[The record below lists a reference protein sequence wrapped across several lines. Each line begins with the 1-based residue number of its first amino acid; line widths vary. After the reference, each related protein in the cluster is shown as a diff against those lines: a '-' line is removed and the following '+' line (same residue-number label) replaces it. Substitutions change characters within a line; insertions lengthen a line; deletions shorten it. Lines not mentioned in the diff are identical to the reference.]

1 MAKVKGSKHE
11 QLVLKPHRPLR
22 DWLIGILWV
31 VAAVILIASAVFFGR
46 YQERQAQ
53 MLDSAERQRLYN
65 TLSKVA
71 VMEQDQR
78 VDRLALEDSRQ
89 AIKEL
94 EEKVYELNK
103 ALSFY
108 RSIMEPEEGKI
119 GLQVTNL
126 ELESLPGDRMRLSWI
141 LAQVGRKQSLITG
154 HVEVRLH
161 GNGASQQTMLSLKEL
176 VGKDLNSQFKF
187 RYFQKFSVD
196 FEIPVDYSAHEIEI
210 YAQTEG
216 KKVQTVS
223 RKLNWV
229 APERVADVAQ

>member
-1 MAKVKGSKHE
+1 MAKVKGSKQE

-22 DWLIGILWV
+22 GWLVSILWL

-53 MLDSAERQRLYN
+53 MLDSAERQRLSN
-65 TLSKVA
+65 ALSKVA

-89 AIKEL
+89 AIKAL

-108 RSIMEPEEGKI
+108 RSIMEPEEGKK

-126 ELESLPGDRMRLSWI
+126 ELESLPGDRVRLSWI

-154 HVEVRLH
+154 NVEVRLH

-176 VGKDLNSQFKF
+176 VGEDLNSQFKF

-196 FEIPVDYSAHEIEI
+196 FDIPVDYSVHEIEV

-229 APERVADVAQ
+229 EPERVADVAE